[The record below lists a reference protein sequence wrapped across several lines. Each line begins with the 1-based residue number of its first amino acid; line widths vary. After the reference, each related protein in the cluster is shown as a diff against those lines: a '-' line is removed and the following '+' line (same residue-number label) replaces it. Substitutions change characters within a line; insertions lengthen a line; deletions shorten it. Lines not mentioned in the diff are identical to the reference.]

1 MPAKDPITTS
11 VSYDDGVAVLA
22 VSGEIDL
29 ATIPAFEGAIADA
42 LTQRPTALIVDL
54 SAVDFL
60 ASAGL
65 QALVA
70 THEKVSG
77 TAGFAV
83 VADRAGDQPA
93 DRADGSGPD
102 PVATFISAR
111 RQGCSDGQP
120 TSLVCGTVE
129 HELPHRE
136 QCDDTEHQRRGEVRE

>member
-11 VSYDDGVAVLA
+11 ISFDDGVAVLT

-29 ATIPAFEGAIADA
+29 ATIPAFQGAIADA
-42 LTQRPTALIVDL
+42 LSQRPTALIVDM
-54 SAVDFL
+54 SAVEFL

-83 VADRAGDQPA
+83 VADGPATSRPIELTGLDQILSLHSSLRDAKAALIGDP
-93 DRADGSGPD
+93 
-102 PVATFISAR
+102 
-111 RQGCSDGQP
+111 
-120 TSLVCGTVE
+120 
-129 HELPHRE
+129 PH
-136 QCDDTEHQRRGEVRE
+136 